1 MSVVCL
7 DGNYQINKKTISGL
21 PAHFELKLIVDVY
34 FIDNWDGEN
43 GEVYF
48 DGTQIY
54 SQQEYFSTLTPYEN
68 QCGGW

>member
-1 MSVVCL
+1 MSILCL
-7 DGNYQINKKTISGL
+7 DENYQINKKTISGL

-54 SQQEYFSTLTPYEN
+54 SQ
-68 QCGGW
+68 